1 MATPKDI
8 HREGREVTLPTQ
20 PTTECQVREVH
31 SMLVCPQIHG
41 YHSLVSHM
49 GLLSSKPGCLV
60 QALQPVRSLVTHTNK
75 VDLECPI

>member
-8 HREGREVTLPTQ
+8 HREDREVTLPTQ
-20 PTTECQVREVH
+20 PTIECQVPEVH

-49 GLLSSKPGCLV
+49 GKLGCLV
-60 QALQPVRSLVTHTNK
+60 QALQPGRSLVTHTNK
-75 VDLECPI
+75 VDLECRT